1 MLPNTIEELEAIREE
16 CKSMVTTRASISA
29 GAAVVPIP
37 GADIGTDVTLL
48 LEMIPT
54 INRKFGLSHEQI
66 DNLDPQIKKLI
77 FVAITSIGSELVGR
91 MITKQLIMQVLKK
104 VGVRVATKSV
114 AKFIPF
120 LGSALAASISFGAMK
135 LVGNS
140 HVDDCYE
147 VAKKAIEAK
156 IQSTEASGI
165 FEGEFYPANNEEA

>member
-1 MLPNTIEELEAIREE
+1 MLSKTIEELNAIRDE

-37 GADIGTDVTLL
+37 GADIGADVTLL

-54 INRKFGLSHEQI
+54 INRKFGLTPEQI
-66 DNLDPQIKKLI
+66 DQLDPQIKKIIL
-77 FVAITSIGSELVGR
+77 VAITSIGSELVGK
-91 MITKQLIMQVLKK
+91 MVTKQLIMQALKK

-135 LVGNS
+135 MVGNS

-147 VAKKAIEAK
+147 VAKRAIQATKQASESKAEA
-156 IQSTEASGI
+156 
-165 FEGEFYPANNEEA
+165 PA